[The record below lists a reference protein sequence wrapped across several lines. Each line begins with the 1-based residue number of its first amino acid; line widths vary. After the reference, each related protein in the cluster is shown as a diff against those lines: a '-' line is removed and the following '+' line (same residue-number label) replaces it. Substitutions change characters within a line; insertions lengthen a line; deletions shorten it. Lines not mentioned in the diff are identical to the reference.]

1 MSTVNLMI
9 IVPNNT
15 DAPLHH
21 HHHLPDPRAL
31 PVMHHWLYGSF
42 CCRLVVV
49 ALGARGD
56 LEQQEVEVRWME
68 QLRRGDGEGEASVG
82 RDAAG

>member
-1 MSTVNLMI
+1 MI

-21 HHHLPDPRAL
+21 HYDLLIQKPCPS
-31 PVMHHWLYGSF
+31 WTIGSKGAF

-49 ALGARGD
+49 VRVRGD
-56 LEQQEVEVRWME
+56 LEQHEVKARVME
-68 QLRRGDGEGEASVG
+68 QLRGGDGEGEAS
-82 RDAAG
+82 AGQRCCGVRS